1 MSLHLRRVPPVPEE
15 TARIARAAFPQGNIY
30 IRLRDE
36 LGPIYEDE
44 AFTNLFAIRGRP
56 AEAPWWLALV
66 TVMQFAENLSDR
78 QAADAVRS
86 RIDWKYALSLELTDP
101 GFDHTVLCEFRGRL
115 LEDGAERSLLDLL
128 LERFKG
134 LGILKAKGQQRTDST
149 AVLSAVRGLN
159 RLALVRE
166 TMKHTLES
174 LAVVVPDWL
183 RVQANPQWVERYQR
197 HFPDDLPKGKEGQ
210 QILAETI
217 GKDGDDLL
225 QCLYSSDAPEWLK
238 EITAVEVLRQVWV
251 QNYCQVGKEV
261 HWRTEKE
268 GLPPSSQFIN
278 SPYDPD
284 ARYARKY
291 TSSWTGY
298 KVHITESC
306 DDGLPHLITNVETTT
321 ATTADGEVTPKVH
334 QVLQQRDLLPDVHLV
349 DTGFLDAQLL
359 VESKGRYGVDLV
371 GPTRGDQ
378 RWQARASEGFGL
390 ANFTLDFQRRKAI
403 CPEGHQSVEWGSRVD
418 NRGNDSIYIRFSP
431 SDCGPC
437 PSRAK
442 CTRSKAK
449 YPRRS
454 LAVRPQDQ
462 YEALKM
468 RREQE
473 RTVEYLRM
481 YAKRAGI
488 EGTISQGVRRS
499 GLRRSRYVGLAKTH
513 LGHIFTA
520 AAINLLRVGEWLAG
534 ATRATTRQSRFAA
547 VMQGL

>member
-56 AEAPWWLALV
+56 AEAPWRLALV

-115 LEDGAERSLLDLL
+115 LEDGAERSLLNLL

-251 QNYCQVGKEV
+251 QNYFQVGKEV

-268 GLPPSSQFIN
+268 GLPPSSRFIN

-306 DDGLPHLITNVETTT
+306 DDGLPHLITNVETTA

-349 DTGFLDAQLL
+349 DTGCLDAQLL
-359 VESKGRYGVDLV
+359 VESKERYGVDLV

-403 CPEGHQSVEWGSRVD
+403 CPEGRQSVEWGSRMD